1 MLIDG
6 KKIAAELRQE
16 IKLEISQ
23 LKNKYKKVPGLTVIL
38 VGDLPASQIYVRNK
52 EKSAIEVGLKSEIIK
67 YPKSVTEE
75 EILNKVEELNKD
87 NTVSGILVQL
97 PLPEHIN
104 KKKVIEA
111 ISPDKDVDG
120 FHPVSYTHLTLPTR
134 S

>member
-1 MLIDG
+1 ME

-87 NTVSGILVQL
+87 NNVSGILVQL

-120 FHPVSYTHLTLPTR
+120 FHPCLLYTSPSPR
-134 S
+134 DRG